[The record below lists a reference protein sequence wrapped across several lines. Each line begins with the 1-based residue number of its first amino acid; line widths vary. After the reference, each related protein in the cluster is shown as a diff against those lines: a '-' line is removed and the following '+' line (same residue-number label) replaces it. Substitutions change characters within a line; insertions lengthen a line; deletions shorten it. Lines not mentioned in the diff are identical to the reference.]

1 MLCSLYIENIAVIKS
16 LSLELGGGFTVLT
29 GGTGAGKSVIIDAI
43 SMISGAKAQPQLIRT
58 GEERAKVSALFT
70 GIDEAAAS
78 SLAELGVTVT
88 DGELEAER
96 TFSADG
102 KSTARLGGKSVSQ
115 STMRRAMAHILSI
128 NGQSESLS
136 LKTGEAQLALIDDY
150 SGSGALLTDYGAA
163 YAEYTEAKA
172 EVEAVEALSREG
184 ALTADLLSYQL
195 KEIDAAKL
203 RAGEEEELRME
214 AGRLRSGEKITKLA
228 NYVYRAA
235 YLNEKGASASYLA
248 ERAASALEQLT
259 EYSPDAASDAEK
271 LRSIS
276 YELEDI
282 ARRTYRTFD
291 LGGSA
296 DRDPAERLEEIEDR
310 LDLIRRLERKYG
322 ADIPAVLAHRAEA
335 AKKLDAIENNEERL
349 IEAKARLERA
359 EARVLSAGAALSAC
373 RREGSG
379 RMTERICEVLEG
391 LDMPKVK
398 IEVRFTDC
406 GISPSGLEDAEI
418 YISANAGEDVRPLAL
433 AASGGELS
441 RVMLAI
447 KSVGSDRSGEST
459 IIYDEIDTGVSGSTS
474 GKIGRRLRECSRAAQ
489 IICVTHSAQIA
500 SLADTHL
507 LISKHERDGRTE
519 TTVTELSGEAR
530 IDEIARIIG
539 GINVTE
545 TQKKAARELIT
556 EGRNTI
562 NTK

>member
-1 MLCSLYIENIAVIKS
+1 MLSSLHIENVAVIKS
-16 LSLELGGGFTVLT
+16 LDLDLSGGFTVLT
-29 GGTGAGKSVIIDAI
+29 GETGAGKSVIIDSI

-58 GEERAKVSALFT
+58 GEDRAKVTALFT
-70 GIDEAAAS
+70 GIDEECAGRLS
-78 SLAELGVTVT
+78 DIGVTVY
-88 DGELEAER
+88 DGELEVER
-96 TFSADG
+96 SVSADG
-102 KSTARLGGKSVSQ
+102 KSTAKINGKSVSQ
-115 STMRRAMAHILSI
+115 ATLRRAASYLISI

-136 LKTGEAQLALIDDY
+136 LKTPEAQLALIDSYANDGELCELY
-150 SGSGALLTDYGAA
+150 SHA
-163 YAEYTEAKA
+163 YVAYTEAKS
-172 EVEAVEALSREG
+172 ELETVERLSREG
-184 ALTADLLSYQL
+184 ALAIDLLSYQV

-214 AGRLRSGEKITKLA
+214 AARLRSGEKITKLA

-235 YLNEKGASASYLA
+235 YQNEKGASASYLA

-282 ARRTYRTFD
+282 ARRTYQTFD

-296 DRDPAERLEEIEDR
+296 DEDPAVRLEEIEDR

-322 ADIPAVLAHRAEA
+322 ADIAAVLAHRAEA

-349 IEAKARLERA
+349 SEAKAKLTAAEADARERA
-359 EARVLSAGAALSAC
+359 AALSAC
-373 RREGSG
+373 RRESSA
-379 RMTERICEVLEG
+379 RMTSEICGVLYG
-391 LDMPKVK
+391 LDMPKVT

-406 GISPSGLEDAEI
+406 GLSPLGGETAEI
-418 YISANAGEDVRPLAL
+418 YISANAGEDCRPLAL

-447 KSVGSDRSGEST
+447 KSVENDKIGEST

-474 GKIGRRLRECSRAAQ
+474 GKIGRRLHSSSEKTQ

-500 SLADTHL
+500 ALADTHL
-507 LISKHERDGRTE
+507 LISKREREGRTE
-519 TTVTELSGEAR
+519 TSVTELSGEAR
-530 IDEIARIIG
+530 IAEIARIIG

-545 TQKKAARELIT
+545 TQRKAARELIA
-556 EGRNTI
+556 EGAAH
-562 NTK
+562 KE

>member
-1 MLCSLYIENIAVIKS
+1 MLKSLHIENIAVIKS
-16 LSLELGGGFTVLT
+16 LDLELGGGFTVLT

-58 GEERAKVSALFT
+58 GEERARVTALFT
-70 GIDEAAAS
+70 EIDDSMASRLSDLGISAA
-78 SLAELGVTVT
+78 
-88 DGELEAER
+88 DGELEIER
-96 TFSADG
+96 TFTVDG
-102 KSTARLGGKSVSQ
+102 KSTARANGKSISQ
-115 STMRRAMAHILSI
+115 SSLRRAASYLVSI

-150 SGSGALLTDYGAA
+150 AGAAPLFERYSAA
-163 YAEYTEAKA
+163 YAGYTAAKA
-172 EVEAVEALSREG
+172 EAEEITKLSREG
-184 ALTADLLSYQL
+184 ALAADLLSYQV
-195 KEIDAAKL
+195 KEIDSANL
-203 RAGEEEELRME
+203 RPGEEEDLRME
-214 AGRLRSGEKITKLA
+214 AARLRSGEKITKLA

-235 YLNEKGASASYLA
+235 YQNEKGASASYLA

-259 EYSPDAASDAEK
+259 EYSPDAAADAEK

-282 ARRTYRTFD
+282 ARRTYQTFD

-296 DRDPAERLEEIEDR
+296 DEDPAERLSEIEDR
-310 LDLIRRLERKYG
+310 LDLLRRLERKYG
-322 ADIPAVLAHRAEA
+322 ADISAVLAHRAEA
-335 AKKLDAIENNEERL
+335 AERLDAIENNEERL
-349 IEAKARLERA
+349 AEAKERLVRA
-359 EARVLSAGAALSAC
+359 EGEVKNAGAELSAC

-379 RMTERICEVLEG
+379 RMTQSICRVLAG
-391 LDMPKVK
+391 LDMPKVT
-398 IEVRFTDC
+398 IEVRFSDC
-406 GISPSGLEDAEI
+406 GISPFGLEGAEI
-418 YISANAGEDVRPLAL
+418 YISANAGEDLRPLAL

-447 KSVGSDRSGEST
+447 KSVESDRSGEST

-474 GKIGRRLRECSRAAQ
+474 GKIGLRLRECADSAQ

-500 SLADTHL
+500 SLADRHL

-539 GINVTE
+539 GLNVTE
-545 TQKKAARELIT
+545 TQKKAARELIA
-556 EGRNTI
+556 EGRNT
-562 NTK
+562 K